1 MITIDPALR
10 AYIAKV
16 AKVEA
21 PLADNEILNILQA
34 KTKSSRH
41 RSRVPI
47 PPAGPPIKKARTK
60 AFGGVLAKYIAAGD
74 KAGYRRE
81 YARLWKLEK
90 KKNERG

>member
-1 MITIDPALR
+1 MRLIDLPSPD
-10 AYIAKV
+10 YIRSV
-16 AKVEA
+16 AKIEP
-21 PLADNEILNILQA
+21 PLPDNEILNILQR

-74 KAGYRRE
+74 MAGYRRE
-81 YARLWKLEK
+81 YARFWKLEK
-90 KKNERG
+90 KKNERS